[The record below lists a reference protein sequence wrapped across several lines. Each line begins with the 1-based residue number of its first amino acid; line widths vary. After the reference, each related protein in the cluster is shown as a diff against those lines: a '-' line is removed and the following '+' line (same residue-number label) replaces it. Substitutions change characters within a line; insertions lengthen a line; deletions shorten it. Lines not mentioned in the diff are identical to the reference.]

1 MQMEQIDYPEDIPAL
16 SAAEVAVWG
25 LALSPCTWE
34 VEKLL
39 GWLSEEERS
48 KIERKKRPEARRAA
62 ICARAGLRL
71 LLGHY
76 TQTAPQKVQLR
87 QASTGKPF
95 LADQSLSFNLSHSG
109 DWIVWAVSL
118 QGEIGVDL
126 EEIDPAVHWQ
136 RVATRYFSEE
146 EQEVLQASTEPVR
159 LFYDLWAMKE
169 AWVKSS
175 GEGVF
180 AAMKRCRLPLTDQKA
195 PMSAEVGGRF
205 LYRIEAGSR
214 YASALATNFRVEAQP
229 CYDMGGV
236 SWGV

>member
-1 MQMEQIDYPEDIPAL
+1 MQMEQIGYPKDIPTL
-16 SAAEVAVWG
+16 GTAEVAVWG

-34 VEKLL
+34 IEKLL
-39 GWLSEEERS
+39 DWLSDEERS
-48 KIERKKRPEARRAA
+48 RIERKKRPDARRAA

-76 TQTAPQKVQLR
+76 TQIAPQELQLR

-136 RVATRYFSEE
+136 RVAARYFSEE
-146 EQEVLQASTEPVR
+146 ERDALEASAEPVR

-180 AAMKRCRLPLTDQKA
+180 AAMKRCRLPLIDQKA
-195 PMSAEVGGRF
+195 PMRAEVGGRY
-205 LYRIEAGSR
+205 LYRIEAGSH
-214 YASALATNFRVEAQP
+214 YASALATNFKVEAQP

>member
-1 MQMEQIDYPEDIPAL
+1 MEQILHSKDIPKL
-16 SAAEVAVWG
+16 RTAEVVVWG
-25 LALSPCTWE
+25 LALSSCTWE

-39 GWLSEEERS
+39 GCLSEEERFRV
-48 KIERKKRPEARRAA
+48 ERKKRIEARRAA
-62 ICARAGLRL
+62 IYARAGLRF

-76 TQTAPQKVQLR
+76 TQTAPQEVQMR

-136 RVATRYFSEE
+136 RVAARYFSEE
-146 EQEVLQASTEPVR
+146 EQGALEASEEPVR

-180 AAMKRCRLPLTDQKA
+180 AAMKRCRLPLIDQKA
-195 PMSAEVGGRF
+195 PMRAEVGGRY
-205 LYRIEAGSR
+205 LYRIEAGSH
-214 YASALATNFRVEAQP
+214 YASALATNFKVEAQP

>member
-1 MQMEQIDYPEDIPAL
+1 MEQIRYPKDIPPL
-16 SAAEVAVWG
+16 GAAEVAVWG
-25 LALSPCTWE
+25 LELSCCLWE
-34 VEKLL
+34 SEKLIT
-39 GWLSEEERS
+39 WLAEEERA
-48 KIERKKRPEARRAA
+48 KVERKKTPEARHAS

-76 TQTAPQKVQLR
+76 TQTAPEQVQLT

-95 LADQSLSFNLSHSG
+95 LTDQTLSFNLSHSG

-126 EEIDPAVHWQ
+126 EKIDPTVNWQ
-136 RVATRYFSEE
+136 RVAARYFSTE
-146 EQEVLQASTEPVR
+146 EQRTLASSKEPLR

-180 AAMKRCRLPLTDQKA
+180 AAMKACPLPLIDEQA
-195 PMSAEVGGRF
+195 PMTAEVGGRY
-205 LYRIEAGSR
+205 LYRVEAGSH
-214 YASALATNFRVEAQP
+214 YASALATNFKVETQP